1 MKFYAGKQKICLRSV
16 YDTSKTSID
25 TSTTRR
31 RRLRRLERL
40 TENYK
45 NHHDYYNN
53 MFWFF
58 KKKGNDAEAHKKIDK
73 LHNSV
78 ADSFKNLKRDMDS
91 INLWLNNFKG
101 SEEMQ
106 NQKLENIEKHLSHI
120 LKKIEHHEQ
129 AINSHAVSIESLNPG
144 NSEFDEAEEPEEA
157 PESMKISKS
166 IGKVD
171 PRHTVS
177 GLTDTQKLIFI
188 RLISLQREF
197 GGWVPLKSLA
207 EELYPGKQY
216 SDVRSTISEYLT
228 LLSEWGIVT
237 KKRTG
242 KQSFVSVTEKGQEL
256 INHLKTDSKIES
268 KVIIR
273 KKVKAH

>member
-25 TSTTRR
+25 TSTTRL
-31 RRLRRLERL
+31 RRLRRLEKL
-40 TENYK
+40 IENYK
-45 NHHDYYNN
+45 NHLNTNN
-53 MFWFF
+53 YMFGWF

-91 INLWLNNFKG
+91 INSWLNNFKD

-144 NSEFDEAEEPEEA
+144 NPEFDEAEELEEA
-157 PESMKISKS
+157 PEPIEISKI

-171 PRHTVS
+171 PRHMVA
-177 GLTDTQKLIFI
+177 GLTDTQKLMFI
-188 RLISLQREF
+188 RILSLQCEF

-207 EELYPGKQY
+207 EELYPDKQY

-228 LLSEWGIVT
+228 LLSEWGVVT

-242 KQSFVSVTEKGQEL
+242 KQSFVSVTEKGQEV
-256 INHLKTDSKIES
+256 INYLKTDSEIKS
-268 KVIIR
+268 KAIIR
-273 KKVKAH
+273 KRR